1 MFILLAGFVI
11 DKVPRDESFWKTKI
25 EPFVTRFYMESLLPE
40 MIDSR
45 FDRGLPIR
53 PGISDKPDNC

>member
-11 DKVPRDESFWKTKI
+11 NKVPRDESFWKTKI

-40 MIDSR
+40 IIDSR

-53 PGISDKPDNC
+53 LGISDKPDNC

>member
-1 MFILLAGFVI
+1 M
-11 DKVPRDESFWKTKI
+11 EFWETKI
-25 EPFVTRFYMESLLPE
+25 EPFVTQFYMESLLPE

-53 PGISDKPDNC
+53 SGIPDKNVRMIR